1 MTGSPVTTGTP
12 VSRAFSK
19 VDERKKEESI
29 CSKPVTYTINL
40 LDQQNL
46 AKWEDSVMNRLG
58 WFAGHDRLVRR
69 TS

>member
-12 VSRAFSK
+12 VSRAFAK
-19 VDERKKEESI
+19 GDERKKEESI

-46 AKWEDSVMNRLG
+46 AKWIGQQDE
-58 WFAGHDRLVRR
+58 
-69 TS
+69 

>member
-1 MTGSPVTTGTP
+1 MTVSPVTTGKP

-19 VDERKKEESI
+19 VDERNKEETI

-46 AKWEDSVMNRLG
+46 AKWIGQQDE
-58 WFAGHDRLVRR
+58 
-69 TS
+69 